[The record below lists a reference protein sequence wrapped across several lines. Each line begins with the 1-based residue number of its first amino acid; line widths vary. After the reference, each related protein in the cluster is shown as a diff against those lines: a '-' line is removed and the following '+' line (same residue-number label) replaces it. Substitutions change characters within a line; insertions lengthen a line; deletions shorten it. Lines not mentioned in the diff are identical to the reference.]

1 MQSSVISYVGPLV
14 SSAVGSV
21 VTCWAACRCSGLVMC
36 WLGGRVPAVLVKL
49 AGFTWALK
57 DWKTILPIVLNLQ
70 TVCGTVFEEAFILQ
84 QVLLLLLLMFSYVRL
99 LLLLFSRVTPF
110 WSLTIWK
117 SHHFKVRIIS
127 KFSIL
132 KSHLFEVTPFRSSY
146 TNRTVL
152 RVVKKEVEFEFH
164 PCNT

>member
-84 QVLLLLLLMFSYVRL
+84 QVLLLLLMFSYVRL
-99 LLLLFSRVTPF
+99 LLLLFSR
-110 WSLTIWK
+110 SHTILK
-117 SHHFKVRIIS
+117 CNHLKVASFQSSHYFEVLHIEVASFRSHTIS
-127 KFSIL
+127 KFL
-132 KSHLFEVTPFRSSY
+132 HEQNGFEGSEERGGVWVSSM
-146 TNRTVL
+146 
-152 RVVKKEVEFEFH
+152 
-164 PCNT
+164 